1 MMQIWPHGRLI
12 AKFQRLLNRLLGTG
26 LQTLNKWVEN
36 EGKEGV
42 NAVFMVGS
50 RVDTN
55 SILYHCITCNKCYTV
70 VLSLPYSHL

>member
-42 NAVFMVGS
+42 NAVFSWQVRRGRILS
-50 RVDTN
+50 TEYYN
-55 SILYHCITCNKCYTV
+55 SILYH
-70 VLSLPYSHL
+70 L